1 MKNIPLLIGT
11 IVGTF
16 LMIFGVAFFFSGKTE
31 QEQSAAQVDPVQ
43 LVADASKSVGSE
55 SAPVTIVE
63 FSDFQCPACKSSQS
77 LLKQLLS
84 QKGESIRMV
93 YKHFPLTDIHPNAQL
108 AAQAAEAAQGMGKFW
123 EFHDVLFEKQDE
135 WAKITDKKTL
145 INQFATYAENLKL
158 DKRQFLERIESQ
170 TSIQAVKKDQ
180 ELGTSVKVEGTP
192 TFFVNGQ
199 KTTAPQ
205 LFAAVESLT
214 AKKE

>member
-11 IVGTF
+11 IVGTL
-16 LMIFGVAFFFSGKTE
+16 LMIFGIAFFFSGKTE
-31 QEQSAAQVDPVQ
+31 QEQSTAQVDPAQ
-43 LVADASKSVGSE
+43 LVADVSKSVGAE
-55 SAPVTIVE
+55 TAPVTIVE

-84 QKGESIRMV
+84 QKGDSIRMV
-93 YKHFPLTDIHPNAQL
+93 YKHFPLSDIHPNAQL
-108 AAQAAEAAQGMGKFW
+108 AAQASEAALSMGKFW

-135 WAKITDKKTL
+135 WAKITDKKEL
-145 INQFATYAENLKL
+145 VNQFGTYAENLKL

-180 ELGTSVKVEGTP
+180 ELGTSVQVEGTP